1 MVGNMPYPVFEEDG
15 MMMIPRKWGQGQL
28 FAFSALDGASYAS
41 DDFTGMLCGDRI
53 GVRFFSNVKRELA
66 IVNVWGKNLEF
77 DAVTSDYIRFAFP
90 EQPAARIIYAR
101 AHLVIGNVA
110 GVMEPAMFTEGR
122 HKTETVGDVEI
133 HDTMDG
139 DFSALCWT
147 GDRFAFAYGHNREDV
162 LKLAEEGMKLDL
174 DAEEAKK
181 LAFFEKHGS
190 KDDTPN
196 AVLYN
201 KCLSV
206 MKTQLYSPEAQ
217 FKTIWST
224 PDRLPHKRL
233 WLWDSVYHAMG
244 HRNIDPTLA
253 ENLITAIWASQAEN
267 GFVPHMASFDAR
279 SEITQ
284 PTIIGWGAWNVYQT
298 SKNKDFLKVCYENNA
313 RFLKWCR
320 DNRRHDERE
329 VYTWKTTDD
338 VLCRCDEC
346 GMDNSPRFDT
356 HDALVAID
364 FCCFM
369 ANDVRHMKLMAEEL
383 GLPEEAAFYQNWYE
397 QIARDTNDLLWCEEE
412 GFYFDFNIPK
422 QEMHKVWS
430 VASFLPLF
438 AGICNEHQ
446 AAKLVEQLH
455 NPDTFG
461 TPFPIPTIARND
473 ATFGSDLWR
482 GPVWI
487 NYNYMIAQG
496 LANCGYRDVAKM
508 IVEKTISHMN
518 RWYQATGVTYEFYDS
533 ADEKAPSHH
542 NRKGLPFEP
551 YNINVRM
558 QTIRDYGWSNT
569 LLCDMLAHMA

>member
-1 MVGNMPYPVFEEDG
+1 MPYPVFEEDET
-15 MMMIPRKWGQGQL
+15 MMVPKKWGQGQL
-28 FAFSALDGASYAS
+28 FAFSALDGLSYAS
-41 DDFTGMLCGDRI
+41 DDLTGMLCGDRI

-90 EQPAARIIYAR
+90 EQPAARIIYAK

-147 GDRFAFAYGHNREDV
+147 GDRFAFAYGHSREDV
-162 LKLAEEGMKLDL
+162 LKLAEEGMQMDL

-181 LAFFEKHGS
+181 LAFFEKHGM
-190 KDDTPN
+190 KDDAPN

-224 PDRLPHKRL
+224 PDRLPHKSL

-244 HRNIDPTLA
+244 HRNIDSTLA
-253 ENLITAIWASQAEN
+253 ENLITAIWANQYEN
-267 GFVPHMASFDAR
+267 GFVPHMANINVH

-298 SKNKDFLKVCYENNA
+298 SKNKEFLKVCYENNA
-313 RFLKWCR
+313 RFLQWCR

-329 VYTWKTTDD
+329 VYTWQTTDD

-383 GLPEEAAFYQNWYE
+383 GLTEDAAYYQNWYE
-397 QIARDTNDLLWCEEE
+397 QIAKDTNALLWCEEE
-412 GFYFDFNIPK
+412 GFYFDWNIPK

-446 AAKLVEQLH
+446 AAKLVEQLN
-455 NPDTFG
+455 NPETFG

-496 LANCGYRDVAKM
+496 LANCGYRDEAKK
-508 IVEKTISHMN
+508 IVDKTISHMN
-518 RWYQATGVTYEFYDS
+518 RWYQVTGVTFEFYDS

-569 LLCDMLAHMA
+569 LLCDMLAHRM

>member
-1 MVGNMPYPVFEEDG
+1 
-15 MMMIPRKWGQGQL
+15 MIVPKKWGQGQL
-28 FAFSALDGASYAS
+28 FAFSALDGLSYAS
-41 DDFTGMLCGDRI
+41 DDLTGMLCGDRI

-66 IVNVWGKNLEF
+66 LVNVWGKNLEF
-77 DAVTSDYIRFAFP
+77 DAVTSDYIRFHFP
-90 EQPAARIIYAR
+90 EQPACRIIYAK
-101 AHLVIGNVA
+101 AHLVIGNVS
-110 GVMEPAMFTEGR
+110 GVIEPAMFTEGR
-122 HKTETVGDVEI
+122 HQTEVSGDVEI
-133 HDTMDG
+133 HDTKDG
-139 DFSALCWT
+139 DFSALQWT
-147 GDRFAFAYGHNREDV
+147 GDRFAFAYGHSREDV
-162 LKLAEEGMKLDL
+162 LKLAEEGMQMDL
-174 DAEEAKK
+174 DAAEAAK
-181 LAFFEKHGS
+181 LTFFEKYGM
-190 KDDTPN
+190 KDDAPN
-196 AVLYN
+196 ADLYA

-217 FKTIWST
+217 FETIWST

-244 HRNIDPTLA
+244 HRNIDATLA
-253 ENLITAIWASQAEN
+253 ENLICAIWANQYEN
-267 GFVPHMASFDAR
+267 GFVPHMATIGVR

-284 PTIIGWGAWNVYQT
+284 PTIIAWGAWNVYQT
-298 SKNKDFLKVCYENNA
+298 SKNKAFLKVCYENNA
-313 RFLKWCR
+313 RFLQWCR
-320 DNRRHDERE
+320 DNRRHDARE
-329 VYTWKTTDD
+329 LYTWQTTDD

-356 HDALVAID
+356 HDELVAID

-369 ANDVRHMKLMAEEL
+369 ANDVRHMKLMADEL
-383 GLPEEAAFYQNWYE
+383 GLAEEAAFYQNWYE
-397 QIARDTNDLLWCEEE
+397 QIAKDTNDLLWCEED

-455 NPDTFG
+455 NPETFG
-461 TPFPIPTIARND
+461 TPFPIPTVARND

-496 LANCGYRDVAKM
+496 LANCGYCYEAKM
-508 IVEKTISHMN
+508 IVEKTISHMD

-569 LLCDMLAHMA
+569 LLCDMLAHRA